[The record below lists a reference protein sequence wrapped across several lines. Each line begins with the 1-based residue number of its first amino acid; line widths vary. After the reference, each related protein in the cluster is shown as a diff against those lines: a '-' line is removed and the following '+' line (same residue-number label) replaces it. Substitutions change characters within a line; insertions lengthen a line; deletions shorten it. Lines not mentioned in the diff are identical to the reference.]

1 MANNNNANPQI
12 NREGKIIAG
21 SLLIIFT
28 VLPILI
34 IIAFWPDRLPDPP
47 QKCAKYRYHWFSM
60 TLDTSACN
68 LEKAQP
74 DSVAKQ
80 PPAKPAVASAPKDT
94 AIKDTGSKADTV
106 LKADSPAKAAPEKP
120 ATTTTIATAQQQKHC
135 YIHLNTILLL
145 LVAAGGFLG
154 NMIHIATSFT
164 TFVGAG
170 KFEQSWI
177 LWYWVRPF
185 TASALALAL
194 YFAFG
199 ATNDPANVD
208 LDRTLTV
215 AILSGLFTDIAT
227 QKLKEVFDVLF
238 SPKDNRPNKL
248 TDPALKIEGLTPDE
262 LAKEGENKIVLKGKN
277 LKSKKLII
285 KIEDKA
291 IPNPTITNEEIS
303 FSYTLSDEDKAKTE
317 LALEVTDEAGNTIFP
332 KKMLP
337 VTENTL
343 PAPPEG
349 TEDAEEKPVG

>member
-1 MANNNNANPQI
+1 MANNNNADSQI
-12 NREGKIIAG
+12 TRGGKITAG
-21 SLLIIFT
+21 ILLSIFT
-28 VLPILI
+28 VIPILI

-68 LEKAQP
+68 LQKAQQ
-74 DSVAKQ
+74 DSIIKQSSAKQ
-80 PPAKPAVASAPKDT
+80 AVANAPKDT
-94 AIKDTGSKADTV
+94 AMKDTGSKADTV
-106 LKADSPAKAAPEKP
+106 LQADSPAKAAPVKP
-120 ATTTTIATAQQQKHC
+120 ATAAVQQQKHC

-248 TDPALKIEGLTPDE
+248 TDPAIKIDSLTPDE
-262 LAKEGENKIVLKGKN
+262 LAKEGENKIILKGKN

-291 IPNPTITNEEIS
+291 IPNPAITNEEIS
-303 FSYTLSDEDKAKTE
+303 FGYTLSDEDKAKTE
-317 LALEVTDEAGNTIFP
+317 LALVVTDEAGNTVYP